1 MMCKPMVSSRG
12 EWILPVSLWKL
23 TVKSAQIVGSTDH
36 GKNWQ
41 VRGGCTVPDEVR
53 SFDEHIIVER
63 KDKSFWMLVR
73 TKYGIGESVSTDN
86 GQTWSQ
92 LLPSRIMHPCARFF
106 ILRLSSGNLLLVKHG
121 PIDVQT
127 ERSQLMAFV
136 SLDDGLSWS
145 EGLLLEYRTGVS
157 YPDGQ
162 QVDNH
167 TIYIIYD
174 FNRTAEQHILMVS
187 FTESDVISKG
197 MDAASPIQRYRVSN
211 GGKGKD

>member
-1 MMCKPMVSSRG
+1 MV
-12 EWILPVSLWKL
+12 V
-23 TVKSAQIVGSTDH
+23 STDH
-36 GKNWQ
+36 GKNWH

-63 KDKSFWMLVR
+63 KDESLWMLVR

-92 LLPSRIMHPCARFF
+92 LLPSGIMHPCARFF
-106 ILRLSSGNLLLVKHG
+106 IRRLSSGNLLLVKHG

-127 ERSQLMAFV
+127 DRSQLMAFV
-136 SLDDGLSWS
+136 SQDDGYSWS
-145 EGLLLEYRTGVS
+145 DGLLLDERTGVS

-162 QVDNH
+162 QVDDGI
-167 TIYIIYD
+167 IYIIYD
-174 FNRTAEQHILMVS
+174 FNRTADQHILMVS
-187 FTESDVISKG
+187 FTENDVISKG
-197 MDAASPIQRYRVSN
+197 VDAASHIQRYRVSN